1 MQKSVLIGFVGAL
14 IIVLAVSLKVSAEP
28 VWSADVLAQVS
39 SAQVSSAQISE
50 PVQQTV
56 DRSHK
61 GDRTSAS
68 ARSRNAAHAK
78 LSTST
83 TPAPSLIEG
92 CEPVVS
98 GILASPL
105 AQVAGSCQT

>member
-14 IIVLAVSLKVSAEP
+14 ILVLAVSLKVSAEP
-28 VWSADVLAQVS
+28 VWSTDILASTQVS
-39 SAQVSSAQISE
+39 E
-50 PVQQTV
+50 PAQQTV

-61 GDRTSAS
+61 GDQTSVS
-68 ARSRNAAHAK
+68 ARSRNAAYAK
-78 LSTST
+78 LRSISSP
-83 TPAPSLIEG
+83 PAPALIEG

-98 GILASPL
+98 GILATPL